1 MVGPVS
7 GEGGTSLIELLVAM
21 AMAGLVMAATVTLL
35 LAGQAAYTVGTARA
49 EATQSARVALE
60 RMGSELRQAGY
71 DPQGTRFEPI
81 LVAEPA
87 RITLQR
93 DLNENGVIDL
103 TRERITYFL
112 RGTVL
117 RREAGGG
124 AQPLAEGVS
133 GLWLTYYDRADVP
146 TTDPAQRGLGG
157 HSRSRCRAGSHS
169 LWPPPSW
176 RRGCAS
182 VTKSVPAPP
191 PS

>member
-1 MVGPVS
+1 MAGAVPDERGV
-7 GEGGTSLIELLVAM
+7 SLIELLVAM

-35 LAGQAAYTVGTARA
+35 LAGQAAHTVGTARA

-87 RITLQR
+87 RVTLQR
-93 DLNENGVIDL
+93 DLNENGVIDP
-103 TRERITYFL
+103 TRERITYLL

-133 GLWLTYYDRADVP
+133 GLWLTYYDRADTP
-146 TTDPAQRGLGG
+146 TTDPSQV
-157 HSRSRCRAGSHS
+157 
-169 LWPPPSW
+169 
-176 RRGCAS
+176 AS
-182 VTKSVPAPP
+182 VGIRIEVSRGIAFPLAPTVMETLVRFRNEKSPTLPP
-191 PS
+191 Y

>member
-1 MVGPVS
+1 MAGPGS
-7 GEGGTSLIELLVAM
+7 GERGTSLIELLVAM
-21 AMAGLVMAATVTLL
+21 AMTGLVMAATVTLL
-35 LAGQAAYTVGTARA
+35 LAGQAAHTVGIARA

-103 TRERITYFL
+103 TRERITYLL

-133 GLWLTYYDRADVP
+133 GLWLTYYDRADVL
-146 TTDPAQRGLGG
+146 TTDPARVASVGIRVEVSRGIAFPLAPTVMET
-157 HSRSRCRAGSHS
+157 RVRFRNEKRP
-169 LWPPPSW
+169 PPPS
-176 RRGCAS
+176 
-182 VTKSVPAPP
+182 
-191 PS
+191 

>member
-1 MVGPVS
+1 MAGAFR
-7 GEGGTSLIELLVAM
+7 GERGLSLIELLVAM

-35 LAGQAAYTVGTARA
+35 LAGHAAHAVGTARA

-71 DPQGTRFEPI
+71 DPQGARFEAI

-87 RITLQR
+87 RVTLQR
-93 DLNENGVIDL
+93 DLNENGVIDP
-103 TRERITYFL
+103 TRERITYLL

-133 GLWLTYYDRADVP
+133 ALQLTYYDRADAA
-146 TTDPAQRGLGG
+146 TTDPAQV
-157 HSRSRCRAGSHS
+157 
-169 LWPPPSW
+169 
-176 RRGCAS
+176 AS
-182 VTKSVPAPP
+182 VGIRVEVSRAITLPLAPVVMDTRVRLRNEKRPELP
-191 PS
+191 PR